1 MFNIGEYLEKF
12 KTRHQARDFL
22 RNSVAGAVK
31 EVCGI
36 KISPEKIEVKNFVAR
51 INEKPIVKTQIF
63 LKKIKILEI
72 LDKKTDGKVK
82 DIL

>member
-12 KTRHQARDFL
+12 RVRYQSRDFL
-22 RNSVAGAVK
+22 RNSVAEAVK
-31 EVCGI
+31 EVCDI
-36 KISPEKIEVKNFVAR
+36 EIDSKKIEVKNFVAR
-51 INEKPIVKTQIF
+51 VNEKSIIKTQIF

-82 DIL
+82 EIL